1 VQGRRLLVPAVM
13 LRDGQD
19 VFLDD
24 TTPAQLEKV
33 LGATLIK
40 TEIDGGIF
48 LDTVMEYTESF

>member
-1 VQGRRLLVPAVM
+1 
-13 LRDGQD
+13 
-19 VFLDD
+19 LDD